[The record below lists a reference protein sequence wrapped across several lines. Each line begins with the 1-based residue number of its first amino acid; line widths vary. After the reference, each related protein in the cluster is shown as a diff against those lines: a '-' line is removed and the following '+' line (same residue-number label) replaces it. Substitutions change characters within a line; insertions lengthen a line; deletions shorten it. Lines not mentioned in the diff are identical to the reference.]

1 MLYIY
6 AEESKGSSAGLELL
20 FLAGRVGG
28 SLESEAIKFSF
39 HFSMLL
45 GSAQLRSCQPLQCKV
60 TEKYDIYCK
69 EPKGGEPKNHF
80 YLAVVMSHSLS
91 HEFLYMLDLAL

>member
-1 MLYIY
+1 MRRSQKDQVQGYG
-6 AEESKGSSAGLELL
+6 AASFSR
-20 FLAGRVGG
+20 AGRVGG

-60 TEKYDIYCK
+60 TENI
-69 EPKGGEPKNHF
+69 
-80 YLAVVMSHSLS
+80 
-91 HEFLYMLDLAL
+91 